1 MTHKRMRVSV
11 VRAVPASV
19 NAAGLPMHLGDPGE
33 HQAVR
38 DVRVHCRLLGG
49 VSVLYAEDAAEAA
62 GHGSVDRAR
71 LRQAAI
77 QIPADSV

>member
-1 MTHKRMRVSV
+1 MY
-11 VRAVPASV
+11 
-19 NAAGLPMHLGDPGE
+19 LGDPGE

-62 GHGSVDRAR
+62 EHGSVDRAG
-71 LRQAAI
+71 LRPAAI
-77 QIPADSV
+77 